1 MTRVLL
7 SSFGPF
13 AKHRV
18 NSTTEV
24 ARRLW
29 EEGLEGV
36 DLVTV
41 ELPVV
46 RFEASRMLVEAF
58 DRAAPDVAIQLGMAA
73 SRTAI
78 TPERV
83 AINFDDYRVPDN
95 GGNRP
100 SEEPVVPGGPA
111 AYFSTVP
118 VKRMAA
124 AVVAAGIPAEVSNT
138 AGTFLCNHVAY
149 ALLHHVATT
158 GAPCA
163 AGFLHVPQMREA
175 VAPGSPSMPFA
186 DLVRGVTIAVR
197 AAAVAR
203 DLDL

>member
-1 MTRVLL
+1 MLV

-13 AKHRV
+13 AEHRV
-18 NSTTEV
+18 NSTSEV

-29 EEGLEGV
+29 EEGVEGV

-46 RFEASRMLVEAF
+46 RYEASRMLVEAF
-58 DRAAPDVAIQLGMAA
+58 DRVAPDVAIMLGMAA

-95 GGNRP
+95 GGNQP

-111 AYFSTVP
+111 AYFSTIP

-124 AVVAAGIPAEVSNT
+124 AVAAAGISAEVSNT

-158 GAPCA
+158 GAPCG
-163 AGFLHVPQMREA
+163 AGFLHVPQMRE
-175 VAPGSPSMPFA
+175 VAAAGAPSMPFS
-186 DLVRGVTIAVR
+186 DIVRGVTIAVHT
-197 AAAVAR
+197 AAIAR